1 MIDTLLE
8 NTFLWQLILKHKGI
22 IKNFIKVNLHAKK
35 KKKKR
40 EINWKNHTNMKI
52 VFKLL
57 EFTI

>member
-1 MIDTLLE
+1 MIDILLE

-22 IKNFIKVNLHAKK
+22 IKNFIKVSLHAKK
-35 KKKKR
+35 KRDKKK
-40 EINWKNHTNMKI
+40 HTNMKI